1 MLRMAQ
7 DLAHED
13 ELIPIQQRGQEL
25 IERMRL
31 GEDPP
36 HPPLRDLSPKGEG
49 EDAARSRHCT
59 ALRLRGAFFYSRSRA
74 KKCFSNSPA
83 RRSLTPDTTSGW

>member
-36 HPPLRDLSPKGEG
+36 PAAPATSNHSMPRIGENTN
-49 EDAARSRHCT
+49 R
-59 ALRLRGAFFYSRSRA
+59 
-74 KKCFSNSPA
+74 P
-83 RRSLTPDTTSGW
+83 